1 MRGHRSRMVKSRVD
15 VLVLNSIETITLD
28 SRDGETGLG
37 IVDNGGV
44 AINQGKIVL
53 AASTELLER
62 KFRAR
67 RTIDA
72 EDEVILPGF
81 VDPHT
86 HLVFAEARE
95 AEFQLRIAGASY
107 MDVLRKGGG
116 IIETVNRT
124 RQASSESLFQSGME
138 RLDTC
143 LESGS
148 TTVEIKSGYGLRED
162 DEFKILR
169 TVQRL
174 KMYHPCNIVPTFMG
188 AHAVPPG
195 ESSTE
200 YVHGVI
206 NEMLPQVSQVGL
218 AEFCDVF
225 CERGAFDSIESK
237 KILGKAA
244 KLGLKLKIHADQ
256 FTDSGGAEVA
266 NELHAISA
274 DHLVHSP
281 TKQLGKMTKT
291 EVTPVLLPSS
301 SQSVLAGENADARGM
316 LALGLPVALGT
327 DFSPSNWMLGQLTV
341 AALASRELRM
351 SASEII
357 RGITINAARAIG
369 LEKRVGSLHAG
380 KHADLVTLRAP
391 NHRWI
396 GYTYGER
403 LVDNVLIEGE
413 LVVQDGRRI
422 L

>member
-1 MRGHRSRMVKSRVD
+1 MVKSRVD
-15 VLVLNSIETITLD
+15 VLVLNSNETITLD
-28 SRDGETGLG
+28 SRDSGTGLG
-37 IVDNGGV
+37 VVDNGGV

-72 EDEVILPGF
+72 EDEIVLPGF

-86 HLVFAEARE
+86 HLVFAGARE

-107 MDVLRKGGG
+107 MDLLGKGGG

-124 RQASSESLFQSGME
+124 RQASSESLFQSGKR
-138 RLDTC
+138 RLDMC

-148 TTVEIKSGYGLRED
+148 TSVEIKSGYGLRD
-162 DEFKILR
+162 DEELKILR
-169 TVQRL
+169 TIQRL
-174 KMYHPCNIVPTFMG
+174 KKYHPCAIVPTFMG

-195 ESSTE
+195 ETSSE
-200 YVHGVI
+200 YVLGVI
-206 NEMLPQVSQVGL
+206 NEMLPQVAHAGL

-225 CERGAFDSIESK
+225 CERGAFDSIDSRR
-237 KILGKAA
+237 ILGKAA

-256 FTDSGGAEVA
+256 FSDCGGAEVA
-266 NELHAISA
+266 NKLHTTSA

-281 TKQLGKMTKT
+281 TRQLEKMGKTN
-291 EVTPVLLPSS
+291 VIPVVLPSS
-301 SQSVLAGENADARGM
+301 SHSVLTRESGDARSM
-316 LALGLPVALGT
+316 LAMGLPVALGT

-351 SASEII
+351 NASEII

-380 KHADLVTLRAP
+380 KQADLVTLRAP
-391 NHRWI
+391 NHKWI

-403 LVDNVLIEGE
+403 TVDNVLIGGE
-413 LVVQDGRRI
+413 WVVQDGRRI

>member
-1 MRGHRSRMVKSRVD
+1 MVKRRVD
-15 VLVLNSIETITLD
+15 VLVLNSNETITLD
-28 SRDGETGLG
+28 SPDPERGLG
-37 IVDNGGV
+37 VVDNGGV

-72 EDEVILPGF
+72 KDEIVLPGF

-86 HLVFAEARE
+86 HLVFAGARDG
-95 AEFQLRIAGASY
+95 EFQLRISGVTY

-116 IIETVNRT
+116 IIETVNHT
-124 RQASSESLFQSGME
+124 RQASSESLFQSGMQK
-138 RLDTC
+138 LDTC

-162 DEFKILR
+162 SELKILR

-174 KMYHPCNIVPTFMG
+174 KRYHPCNIVPTFMG

-195 ESSTE
+195 ESSPE
-200 YVHGVI
+200 YVSSVI
-206 NEMLPQVSQVGL
+206 NDMLPHVAQQGL
-218 AEFCDVF
+218 AKFCDVF

-237 KILGKAA
+237 RILRTAA

-256 FTDSGGAEVA
+256 FTDNGGAQVA
-266 NELHAISA
+266 NRLHAISA
-274 DHLVHSP
+274 DHLVHSATEQLEKMAK
-281 TKQLGKMTKT
+281 TK
-291 EVTPVLLPSS
+291 VIPVLLPSS
-301 SQSVLAGENADARGM
+301 SQSLLSGENADARGM
-316 LALGLPVALGT
+316 LAMGLPVALGT

-351 SASEII
+351 NASEII

-380 KHADLVTLRAP
+380 KQADLVTLRAP
-391 NHRWI
+391 SHRWI
-396 GYTYGER
+396 GYTYGEQI
-403 LVDNVLIEGE
+403 VDNVLIEGE
-413 LVVQDGRRI
+413 WVVRDGRRI
-422 L
+422 P

>member
-1 MRGHRSRMVKSRVD
+1 MVKRRVD
-15 VLVLNSIETITLD
+15 VLVLNSNETITLD
-28 SRDGETGLG
+28 SPDSKKGLG
-37 IVDNGGV
+37 VVDNGGV

-67 RTIDA
+67 RIIDA
-72 EDEVILPGF
+72 EDEIILPGF

-86 HLVFAEARE
+86 HLVFAGARD
-95 AEFQLRIAGASY
+95 AEFQLRIGGVSY

-124 RQASSESLFQSGME
+124 RQASSESLFQSGKQ

-148 TTVEIKSGYGLRED
+148 TTVEIKSGYGLRDD
-162 DEFKILR
+162 DELKILR
-169 TVQRL
+169 TIHRL
-174 KMYHPCNIVPTFMG
+174 KKYHPCHIVPTFMG

-195 ESSTE
+195 ETSSE
-200 YVHGVI
+200 YVLNVI
-206 NEMLPQVSQVGL
+206 NGMLPQVAQDGL

-225 CERGAFDSIESK
+225 CEQGAFDSIESNG
-237 KILGKAA
+237 ILGKAA

-256 FTDSGGAEVA
+256 FTDSGGAGVA
-266 NELHAISA
+266 NKLHASSA

-281 TKQLGKMTKT
+281 TRQLEKMIKT
-291 EVTPVLLPSS
+291 NVTPVVLPSS

-316 LALGLPVALGT
+316 LAMGLPVALGT
-327 DFSPSNWMLGQLTV
+327 DFSPSNWTLGQLTV
-341 AALASRELRM
+341 AALASRELKM
-351 SASEII
+351 NASEII
-357 RGITINAARAIG
+357 RATTINAARALG
-369 LEKRVGSLHAG
+369 LEKTLGSLHVG
-380 KHADLVTLRAP
+380 KQADLVTLRVP
-391 NHRWI
+391 NHRWV

-403 LVDNVLIEGE
+403 IVNNVLIGGE
-413 LVVQDGRRI
+413 QVVRDGRRI

>member
-1 MRGHRSRMVKSRVD
+1 MVKSRVD
-15 VLVLNSIETITLD
+15 VLVLNSNETITLD
-28 SRDGETGLG
+28 SRDSGTGLG
-37 IVDNGGV
+37 VVDNGGV

-72 EDEVILPGF
+72 EDEIILPGF

-86 HLVFAEARE
+86 HLVFAGARE

-107 MDVLRKGGG
+107 MDVLGKGGG

-148 TTVEIKSGYGLRED
+148 TTVEIKSGYGLRD
-162 DEFKILR
+162 DEELKILR
-169 TVQRL
+169 TIQRL
-174 KMYHPCNIVPTFMG
+174 KKYHPIAIVPTFMG

-195 ESSTE
+195 ETSSE
-200 YVHGVI
+200 YVLGVI
-206 NEMLPQVSQVGL
+206 NEMLPQIAHAGL

-225 CERGAFDSIESK
+225 CERGAFDSIESRR
-237 KILGKAA
+237 ILGKAA
-244 KLGLKLKIHADQ
+244 MLGLKLKIHADQ
-256 FTDSGGAEVA
+256 FSDSGGAEVA
-266 NELHAISA
+266 NKLHATSA
-274 DHLVHSP
+274 DHLVHSATEQLEKMAE
-281 TKQLGKMTKT
+281 TK
-291 EVTPVLLPSS
+291 VVPVLLPSS
-301 SQSVLAGENADARGM
+301 SQSLLAGENADARGM
-316 LALGLPVALGT
+316 LAMGLPVALGT

-351 SASEII
+351 NASEII
-357 RGITINAARAIG
+357 RGITINAAKAIG
-369 LEKRVGSLHAG
+369 LEKRIGSLHPG
-380 KHADLVTLRAP
+380 KQADLVTLRAP

-403 LVDNVLIEGE
+403 IVDNVLIEGE
-413 LVVQDGRRI
+413 WVVRDGRRI

>member
-1 MRGHRSRMVKSRVD
+1 MVKRRVD
-15 VLVLNSIETITLD
+15 VLVLNSNETITLD
-28 SRDGETGLG
+28 SPDPERGLG
-37 IVDNGGV
+37 VVDNGGV

-72 EDEVILPGF
+72 EDEIILPGF

-86 HLVFAEARE
+86 HLVFAGARDG
-95 AEFQLRIAGASY
+95 EFQLRISGVTY

-116 IIETVNRT
+116 IIETVNHT
-124 RQASSESLFQSGME
+124 RQASSESLFQSGMQ

-162 DEFKILR
+162 SELKILR

-174 KMYHPCNIVPTFMG
+174 KRYHPCNIVPTFMG

-195 ESSTE
+195 ESSSE
-200 YVHGVI
+200 YVSSVI
-206 NEMLPQVSQVGL
+206 NDMLPHVAQEGL
-218 AEFCDVF
+218 AKFCDVF
-225 CERGAFDSIESK
+225 CERGAFNSIESRR
-237 KILGKAA
+237 ILGKAA

-256 FTDSGGAEVA
+256 FTDNGGAQVA
-266 NELHAISA
+266 NRLHAISA
-274 DHLVHSP
+274 DHLVHSA
-281 TKQLGKMTKT
+281 TKQLEKMAKTK
-291 EVTPVLLPSS
+291 VIPVLLPSS
-301 SQSVLAGENADARGM
+301 SQSVLAGENADAQSM
-316 LALGLPVALGT
+316 LAMGLPVALGT

-351 SASEII
+351 NVSEII

-369 LEKRVGSLHAG
+369 LEKTVGSLHAG
-380 KHADLVTLRAP
+380 KQADLVTLRAP
-391 NHRWI
+391 NHRWV
-396 GYTYGER
+396 GYTYGEQI
-403 LVDNVLIEGE
+403 VDNVLIEGE
-413 LVVQDGRRI
+413 WVVRNGKRI
-422 L
+422 P

>member
-1 MRGHRSRMVKSRVD
+1 MGKRRVD
-15 VLVLNSIETITLD
+15 VLVLNSNETITLD
-28 SRDGETGLG
+28 SPDSEKGLG
-37 IVDNGGV
+37 VVDNGGV

-62 KFRAR
+62 KFKAR

-72 EDEVILPGF
+72 EDEIILPGF

-86 HLVFAEARE
+86 HLVFAGARD
-95 AEFQLRIAGASY
+95 AEFQLRIGGVSY

-124 RQASSESLFQSGME
+124 RQASSESLFQSGKQ

-148 TTVEIKSGYGLRED
+148 TTVEIKSGYGLRDD
-162 DEFKILR
+162 DELKILR
-169 TVQRL
+169 TIHRL
-174 KMYHPCNIVPTFMG
+174 KKYHPCHIVPTFMG

-195 ESSTE
+195 ETSSE
-200 YVHGVI
+200 YVLNVI
-206 NEMLPQVSQVGL
+206 NRMLPQVAQDGL

-225 CERGAFDSIESK
+225 CEQGAFDSIESIG
-237 KILGKAA
+237 ILRKAA

-266 NELHAISA
+266 NKLHATSA

-281 TKQLGKMTKT
+281 TRQLERMVKT
-291 EVTPVLLPSS
+291 NVTPVVLPSS
-301 SQSVLAGENADARGM
+301 SQSVLAGEHPDARGM
-316 LALGLPVALGT
+316 LAMGLPVALGT

-341 AALASRELRM
+341 AALASRELKM
-351 SASEII
+351 NASEII
-357 RGITINAARAIG
+357 RAITINAARALG
-369 LEKRVGSLHAG
+369 LEKTLGSLHAG
-380 KHADLVTLRAP
+380 KQADLVTLRAP

-403 LVDNVLIEGE
+403 IVDNVLIGGE
-413 LVVQDGRRI
+413 QVVRDGRRI